1 LIRIESIGARSILKL
16 PHKHGRNLTVLA
28 PSPPSDA
35 DLVRR
40 YNELRAYKEEEEK
53 LLAEKLKLCTEGM
66 EAIKGEMLRRLNERS
81 PDVTKKANSK
91 TEHGTAFRVRHVRA
105 KVVSNDFLDF
115 CLENWEKG
123 GSDMLK
129 VEAVTAGFADEKG
142 AFYEYVLS
150 HRDEQGNEQFP
161 PGLEVERTVTVNIR
175 KA

>member
-1 LIRIESIGARSILKL
+1 M
-16 PHKHGRNLTVLA
+16 LA
-28 PSPPSDA
+28 SNPLSDA

-40 YNELRAYKEEEEK
+40 YNELRAYKEKRLDEVNVE
-53 LLAEKLKLCTEGM
+53 LAPLNEGM

-105 KVVSNDFLDF
+105 KVVERDRFLDF
-115 CLENWEKG
+115 CLENWDTV
-123 GSDMLK
+123 GSDILD
-129 VEAVTAGFADEKG
+129 VSAVTSGFSDEKG
-142 AFYEYVLS
+142 SFFEWVSA
-150 HRDEQGNEQFP
+150 HRDEKGNEQFP